1 MHLLMATGDG
11 GRAPGIAGVGAGGG
25 PPPPRCCCSPPAL
38 QGALFLG
45 VVELDTGLVDDGTF
59 TGLVGVGGGGGATG
73 TAGLMKG

>member
-11 GRAPGIAGVGAGGG
+11 GKAPGIAGVGAGGA